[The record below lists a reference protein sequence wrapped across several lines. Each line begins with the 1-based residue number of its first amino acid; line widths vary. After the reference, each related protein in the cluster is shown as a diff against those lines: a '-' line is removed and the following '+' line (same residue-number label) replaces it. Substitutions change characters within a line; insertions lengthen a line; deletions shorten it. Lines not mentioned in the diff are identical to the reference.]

1 MKNYQYATN
10 DKNTDVQ
17 ISKAKKHTPKYSNLP
32 IGVKFQK
39 HWRCKHIHMCLETVY
54 ENFHIYIYVYNLMI
68 EYSSSQIYQQ
78 MRSILSQ
85 WTIKTS
91 HSKTFWDS
99 NLSAV
104 IS

>member
-1 MKNYQYATN
+1 
-10 DKNTDVQ
+10 
-17 ISKAKKHTPKYSNLP
+17 
-32 IGVKFQK
+32 
-39 HWRCKHIHMCLETVY
+39 
-54 ENFHIYIYVYNLMI
+54 MI

-104 IS
+104 VSWHIFKDTTVDLKTKIKNDWDDKYIYIFECVKKKWH